1 MSNIDISTTAAA
13 AKASWTNAAR
23 QQLVVRLG
31 VWALVLG
38 LLGSS
43 VTTVGVAAEGNIASN
58 RPVDPKKPP
67 PWASQ

>member
-43 VTTVGVAAEGNIASN
+43 VTTVGVAAEGNIGKLINFDEIA
-58 RPVDPKKPP
+58 RCGRVK
-67 PWASQ
+67 